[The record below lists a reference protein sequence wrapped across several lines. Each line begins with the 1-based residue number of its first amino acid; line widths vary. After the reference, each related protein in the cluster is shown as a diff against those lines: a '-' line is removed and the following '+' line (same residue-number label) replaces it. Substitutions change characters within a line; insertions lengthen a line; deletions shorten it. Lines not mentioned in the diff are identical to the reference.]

1 MNQIHLKQKKILY
14 SSNKDKDLKNITSVK
29 SIKIDSYLNKNNLNA
44 DFVKIDVEGLELR
57 VLMGFK
63 KNIVNTRYIMIE
75 HHKDDLYNDVN
86 SEDVFDF
93 LRNNNFEILYSL
105 KFPFMDWE
113 DRIFINKRYKSLN
126 IT

>member
-1 MNQIHLKQKKILY
+1 
-14 SSNKDKDLKNITSVK
+14 
-29 SIKIDSYLNKNNLNA
+29 
-44 DFVKIDVEGLELR
+44 
-57 VLMGFK
+57 
-63 KNIVNTRYIMIE
+63 MIE